1 MRTRQVTQLGP
12 VSPSPVSFVIAPS
25 RVLINGIVGLGGFS
39 AIVKMSQMWQKSGK
53 KVLRDRV
60 CCQ

>member
-25 RVLINGIVGLGGFS
+25 RVLINGMVGFS
-39 AIVKMSQMWQKSGK
+39 AMTRMSQMWRKSEK
-53 KVLRDRV
+53 KVLRNRV
-60 CCQ
+60 C